1 MRNVVSR
8 AYFISA
14 FQANETLEANRM
26 RHAELMRVLASEGHN
41 PTEVQGRYNGV
52 DKLSVAVRGDQT
64 LEREIIEMG
73 MLLKQESILIVY
85 WDGAAEFVST
95 KPETLGDR
103 QVVGYFN
110 PTNLLKQGQDFSRIG
125 ELFYI
130 IEPLSSKT
138 NC

>member
-64 LEREIIEMG
+64 LEQKHCTEPGSCCSSYR
-73 MLLKQESILIVY
+73 LLHPS
-85 WDGAAEFVST
+85 
-95 KPETLGDR
+95 
-103 QVVGYFN
+103 
-110 PTNLLKQGQDFSRIG
+110 
-125 ELFYI
+125 
-130 IEPLSSKT
+130 
-138 NC
+138 